1 VQGCVATPISDAADI
16 VLSGACWAEKEACY
30 TNGQGILQ
38 STSKVMPPPGYA
50 LEDTVVLLKL
60 AIALGAGLTMK
71 TTADVRADLAT
82 MAGQVPGLA
91 GIDRMTFAEA
101 KTASHWLQSS
111 NPMERGKWDVLFNDL
126 PPVKFAETLQRRPAG
141 KVIPLVETK

>member
-1 VQGCVATPISDAADI
+1 VI
-16 VLSGACWAEKEACY
+16 
-30 TNGQGILQ
+30 
-38 STSKVMPPPGYA
+38 PPPGYA

-60 AIALGAGLTMK
+60 AAALGAGLPMK
-71 TTADVRADLAT
+71 TTADVRADLAA

-91 GIDRMTFAEA
+91 GIDAVSFSEV
-101 KTASHWLQSS
+101 KTAAHWLQSS

-126 PPVKFAETLQRRPAG
+126 PPVKFADTLQRRPAG

>member
-1 VQGCVATPISDAADI
+1 
-16 VLSGACWAEKEACY
+16 
-30 TNGQGILQ
+30 
-38 STSKVMPPPGYA
+38 M
-50 LEDTVVLLKL
+50 
-60 AIALGAGLTMK
+60 
-71 TTADVRADLAT
+71 RADLAG

-91 GIDRMTFAEA
+91 GIDSVSSNEV